1 MAQCA
6 QCASTLLPDAQ
17 FCANCGAHVTVR
29 PIEPEGDPYLGRVFA
44 GKYRVEAL
52 LGEGGMGRVYRA
64 TQLSLDKTVC
74 LKVLR
79 KEVAKDAD
87 TQARFQREARAASR
101 LNHPNSIQVMDFGAA
116 EEGELYLTMEFVKGR
131 DLQQLLSREYPLAET
146 RVIHLMAQVL
156 DALEEAH
163 LQHVIHR
170 DLKPENIMV
179 AEMRGDADFV
189 KVLDF
194 GIAKIQDG
202 GAQTKLTRAGLVCG
216 TPEYMSPEQARGLEL
231 DARSDV
237 YSAGVILY
245 QMVTGTLP
253 FSADNPLGYVTAHLT
268 DTPEA
273 PSKRQPR
280 VSRQLSDII
289 MKSLSKDRDERPATA
304 KAMRDQ
310 LLGLLPA
317 TSGALSNPLPP
328 ELVATQ
334 FGPVRP
340 RTTERA
346 GLPIMAIV
354 GLVLAAGVGAFAAFR
369 SWSAKSHGDVGI
381 SAIAAGA
388 AIDPKPAPSDAHA
401 PAPPVGDVAV
411 EAVGANREGNQFY
424 QQAIAEDDAQKRE
437 GYLRAAIKSYYHASQ
452 LSPGYAAPLR
462 GLGMCYQARGEPG
475 DANLAAAHYKKY
487 LESVPTPLDAAAV
500 RQQLAGLNGG

>member
-1 MAQCA
+1 VAQCA

-17 FCANCGAHVTVR
+17 FCASCGAHVIVR
-29 PIEPEGDPYLGRVFA
+29 PAEAAGDPYLGRVFA

-79 KEVAKDAD
+79 EEVAKDVD

-101 LNHPNSIQVMDFGAA
+101 LNHPNSIQVMDFGKT
-116 EEGELYLTMEFVKGR
+116 EHGELYLTMEFVKGR
-131 DLQQLLSREYPLAET
+131 DLQQLLSREYPLAES
-146 RVIHLMAQVL
+146 RVVHIMGQVL

-179 AEMRGDADFV
+179 AEMRGDPDFV

-194 GIAKIQDG
+194 GIAKIQDS
-202 GAQTKLTRAGLVCG
+202 ASQTKLTRAGLVCG

-245 QMVTGTLP
+245 QMVTGSLP
-253 FSADNPLGYVTAHLT
+253 FNSDTPVGYVTAHLT
-268 DTPEA
+268 DIPE
-273 PSKRQPR
+273 PPIKRQPS
-280 VSRQLSDII
+280 VSKELSDLVL
-289 MKSLSKDRDERPATA
+289 KALSKDRDERPATA
-304 KAMRDQ
+304 RMMRDQ
-310 LLGLLPA
+310 LLALLPA
-317 TSGALSNPLPP
+317 TRGSTEFPLPP

-334 FGPVRP
+334 YGPARP
-340 RTTERA
+340 RANEQSF
-346 GLPIMAIV
+346 P
-354 GLVLAAGVGAFAAFR
+354 FAAAALLLLALAG
-369 SWSAKSHGDVGI
+369 SAVAAYHFWPSSPTRKGQPLGQQP
-381 SAIAAGA
+381 AGA
-388 AIDPKPAPSDAHA
+388 AQGSHPALPSTAVPSPSPSD
-401 PAPPVGDVAV
+401 VAA
-411 EAVGANREGNQFY
+411 EAVSANREGNQLY
-424 QQAIAEDDAQKRE
+424 QQALAEEDAQKRN
-437 GYLRAAIKSYYHASQ
+437 GYLREAIKAYYHAAQ

-462 GLGMCYQARGEPG
+462 GLGMCYQTRGDPG
-475 DANLAAAHYKKY
+475 DSDLAAAHYRKY